1 MPSKRPAAFIGAGV
15 AIAAAL
21 ALWLGRSGP
30 DAAPRTASAPQPA
43 GPQFFGAVPDDG
55 GLPIPSDRDER
66 RRQLLEQVQLT
77 DHTYCSYLEGSKY
90 PMESRPVAQ
99 NPDQVHPNQPIQEA
113 NPMRTE
119 GGGTNNTVLLQT
131 SQSHVYLAAG
141 EAAAFSL
148 RAVDGK
154 GQTLPLVVT
163 RAVAQGMTY
172 GASRPT
178 PQVAVPFV
186 DDGGGADP
194 VAGDN
199 AYAGV
204 LAPGQGGLAGFHGTI
219 RIEVRYTAGGRSG
232 FALFD
237 VIYTPVLP
245 ATWTGKA
252 REAVEEGSLHY
263 YLGLEVRQP
272 GRYVVTGRVDDAR
285 GKPFAVATF
294 NDVLQ
299 TGTREVKLTVFGKLL
314 KDETPAMPLTLRDVD
329 GYLLCENVDPD
340 RLQVARLQGRV
351 LSGRARSLD
360 GVSDAEWQSEERSRY
375 LAEYAKDRQAA
386 RAALGA
392 FDPAQPLPQSAC
404 APAGMAQM
412 GKLTPPAA
420 GSARPGS

>member
-1 MPSKRPAAFIGAGV
+1 VPSSFNKPLIGLGV
-15 AIAAAL
+15 ALAVAL
-21 ALWLGRSGP
+21 GLWLGRGEP
-30 DAAPRTASAPQPA
+30 EAAPQAAAAPPPS
-43 GPQFFGAVPDDG
+43 GPQFSNAVPGGD
-55 GLPIPSDRDER
+55 GLPVVSDRQER
-66 RRQLLEQVQLT
+66 RRLLVEQVRLT
-77 DHTYCSYLEGSKY
+77 DHSYCSYLEGSRY

-99 NPDQVHPNQPIQEA
+99 NPDQVHPNQPVVEA
-113 NPMRTE
+113 NPMRME
-119 GGGTNNTVLLQT
+119 GGATNGSVLLQT

-148 RAVDGK
+148 RAVDSQ
-154 GQTLPLVVT
+154 GQTLPIVIT

-178 PQVAVPFV
+178 PQVAVPFA

-199 AYAGV
+199 AYAGT
-204 LAPGQGGLAGFHGTI
+204 LAPSQGGLAGFHGTI
-219 RIEVRYTAGGRSG
+219 RTEVRYTVGGRSG

-245 ATWTGKA
+245 ATWTGKV
-252 REAVEEGSLHY
+252 REAIEEGSLHY

-272 GRYVVTGRVDDAR
+272 GRYIVTGRVDDAR

-314 KDETPAMPLTLRDVD
+314 KDESPAMPLTLRDVD
-329 GYLLCENVDPD
+329 GYLLRENVDPD
-340 RLQVARLQGRV
+340 RLLVPRLQGRV
-351 LSGRARSLD
+351 FAGRTRSMD

-375 LAEYAKDRQAA
+375 LNEYAKDRTAA
-386 RAALGA
+386 RAALAA
-392 FDPAQPLPQSAC
+392 FDPAQPLPPSAC
-404 APAGMAQM
+404 G
-412 GKLTPPAA
+412 GKP
-420 GSARPGS
+420 

>member
-1 MPSKRPAAFIGAGV
+1 M

-21 ALWLGRSGP
+21 ALWFGRGEP
-30 DAAPRTASAPQPA
+30 EAVARTAAAPPPA
-43 GPQFFGAVPDDG
+43 GPQFFGAVTGEG
-55 GLPIPSDRDER
+55 GLPMPSERDE

-113 NPMRTE
+113 NPMRVE
-119 GGGTNNTVLLQT
+119 GGGTNNAVLLQS

-148 RAVDGK
+148 RAVDRH
-154 GQTLPLVVT
+154 GQTVPIVIT
-163 RAVAQGMTY
+163 TARAQGMTY
-172 GASRPT
+172 GASRAT

-194 VAGDN
+194 VAGDG

-204 LAPGQGGLAGFHGTI
+204 LAPAEGGLAGFHGTI
-219 RIEVRYTAGGRSG
+219 RTEVRYTAGGRSG

-245 ATWTGKA
+245 AAWTGKV
-252 REAVEEGSLHY
+252 REAIEDGSLNFH
-263 YLGLEVRQP
+263 LGLEVRQP
-272 GRYVVTGRVDDAR
+272 GRYVVSGRVDDAR

-299 TGTREVKLTVFGKLL
+299 TGAREVRLAMFGKLL

-329 GYLLCENVDPD
+329 GYLLRENVDPD
-340 RLQVARLQGRV
+340 RLLLPRLQGRV
-351 LSGRARSLD
+351 YAGRTRSLE
-360 GVSDAEWQSEERSRY
+360 GVSEAEWQSEERSRY

-386 RAALGA
+386 RNALGD
-392 FDPAQPLPQSAC
+392 FDPAQPVPPSAC
-404 APAGMAQM
+404 ATPTG
-412 GKLTPPAA
+412 LTPPAA
-420 GSARPGS
+420 GMAR

>member
-1 MPSKRPAAFIGAGV
+1 V

-21 ALWLGRSGP
+21 ALWFGRGEP
-30 DAAPRTASAPQPA
+30 EAVARTAAAPPPA
-43 GPQFFGAVPDDG
+43 GPQFFGAVTGEG
-55 GLPIPSDRDER
+55 GLPMPSERDE

-113 NPMRTE
+113 NPMRVE
-119 GGGTNNTVLLQT
+119 GGGTNNAVLLQS

-148 RAVDGK
+148 RAVDRH
-154 GQTLPLVVT
+154 GQTVPIVIT
-163 RAVAQGMTY
+163 TARAQGMTY

-194 VAGDN
+194 VAGDG

-204 LAPGQGGLAGFHGTI
+204 LAPAEGGLAGFHGTI
-219 RIEVRYTAGGRSG
+219 RTEVRYTAGGRSG

-245 ATWTGKA
+245 AAWTGKV
-252 REAVEEGSLHY
+252 REAIEDGSLNFH
-263 YLGLEVRQP
+263 LGLEVRQP
-272 GRYVVTGRVDDAR
+272 GRYVVSGRVDDAR

-299 TGTREVKLTVFGKLL
+299 TGAREVKLAVFGKLL

-329 GYLLCENVDPD
+329 GYLLRENVDPD
-340 RLQVARLQGRV
+340 RLLLPRLQGRV
-351 LSGRARSLD
+351 YAGRTRSLE
-360 GVSDAEWQSEERSRY
+360 GVSEAEWQSEERSRY

-386 RAALGA
+386 RNALGD
-392 FDPAQPLPQSAC
+392 FDPAQPVPPSAC
-404 APAGMAQM
+404 ATPTG
-412 GKLTPPAA
+412 LTPPAA
-420 GSARPGS
+420 GMAR

>member
-1 MPSKRPAAFIGAGV
+1 MPSRFNKPLIGLGV
-15 AIAAAL
+15 AL
-21 ALWLGRSGP
+21 AVAFGLWLGRGEQE
-30 DAAPRTASAPQPA
+30 AAPQAAAAPAPS
-43 GPQFFGAVPDDG
+43 GPQFSNAVPGGDG
-55 GLPIPSDRDER
+55 LSIPSDRQER
-66 RRQLLEQVQLT
+66 RRLLVEQVQLT
-77 DHTYCSYLEGSKY
+77 DHTYCSYLEGSRY

-99 NPDQVHPNQPIQEA
+99 NPDQVHPNQPVVEA
-113 NPMRTE
+113 NPMRME
-119 GGGTNNTVLLQT
+119 GGATNGAVLLQT

-148 RAVDGK
+148 RAVDSK
-154 GQTLPLVVT
+154 GQTLPIVIT

-178 PQVAVPFV
+178 PQVAVPFA

-199 AYAGV
+199 AYAGT
-204 LAPGQGGLAGFHGTI
+204 LAPSQGGLAGFHGTI
-219 RIEVRYTAGGRSG
+219 RTEVRYTAGGRSG

-245 ATWTGKA
+245 ATWTGKV

-272 GRYVVTGRVDDAR
+272 GRYIVTGRVDDAR

-299 TGTREVKLTVFGKLL
+299 TGTRDVKLTVFGKLL
-314 KDETPAMPLTLRDVD
+314 KDESPALPLQLRDVD
-329 GYLLCENVDPD
+329 GYLLRENVDPD
-340 RLQVARLQGRV
+340 RLLLPRLQGRV
-351 LSGRARSLD
+351 FAGRTRSMD

-375 LAEYAKDRQAA
+375 LNEYAKDRNAA
-386 RAALGA
+386 RAALAA
-392 FDPAQPLPQSAC
+392 FDPGQPLPPSAC
-404 APAGMAQM
+404 ASKP
-412 GKLTPPAA
+412 
-420 GSARPGS
+420 

>member
-1 MPSKRPAAFIGAGV
+1 M

-21 ALWLGRSGP
+21 ALWFGRGEP
-30 DAAPRTASAPQPA
+30 DAAPQAAATPPPA
-43 GPQFFGAVPDDG
+43 GPQFFGAVTDDG
-55 GLPIPSDRDER
+55 GLPMPGERDER
-66 RRQLLEQVQLT
+66 RRQLLERVQLT
-77 DHTYCSYLEGSKY
+77 DHTYCSYLEGSRY

-99 NPDQVHPNQPIQEA
+99 NPDQVYPNQSIQEA
-113 NPMRTE
+113 NPMRVA
-119 GGGTNNTVLLQT
+119 GGGANNAVLLQT

-148 RAVDGK
+148 RAVDSQGR
-154 GQTLPLVVT
+154 TLPIVIT
-163 RAVAQGMTY
+163 AAKAQGMTY

-194 VAGDN
+194 VAGDG

-204 LAPGQGGLAGFHGTI
+204 LAPTEGGLAGFHGTI
-219 RIEVRYTAGGRSG
+219 RTEVRYTAGGRSG

-245 ATWTGKA
+245 AAWTGKV
-252 REAVEEGSLHY
+252 REAIEDGSLNFH
-263 YLGLEVRQP
+263 LGLEVRQP
-272 GRYVVTGRVDDAR
+272 GRYVVSGRVDDAR

-299 TGTREVKLTVFGKLL
+299 TGTREVKLAVFGKLL
-314 KDETPAMPLTLRDVD
+314 KDETPAMPLTLRDVE
-329 GYLLCENVDPD
+329 GYLLRENVDPD
-340 RLQVARLQGRV
+340 RLLVPRLQGRV
-351 LSGRARSLD
+351 HAGRTRSLE

-386 RAALGA
+386 RAALGE
-392 FDPAQPLPQSAC
+392 FDPGQPVPPSAC
-404 APAGMAQM
+404 AS
-412 GKLTPPAA
+412 PPAA
-420 GSARPGS
+420 GSAR